1 MQKGTQVKWNWGQG
15 TAEGKVSETFDR
27 KVTRT
32 LDGSEITRN
41 GTSDNPALLIRQEDG
56 SEVLKLSSEVDRA

>member
-41 GTSDNPALLIRQEDG
+41 GTRDNPALLIRQDDG

>member
-1 MQKGTQVKWNWGQG
+1 MQKGTQVKWKWGQG
-15 TAEGKVSETFDR
+15 TAEGEVSETFDR

-41 GTSDNPALLIRQEDG
+41 GTRDNPALLIRQDDG

>member
-1 MQKGTQVKWNWGQG
+1 MQKGTLVKWNWGQG

-41 GTSDNPALLIRQEDG
+41 GTRDNPALLIRQDDG

>member
-1 MQKGTQVKWNWGQG
+1 MQKGTQVKWKWGQG